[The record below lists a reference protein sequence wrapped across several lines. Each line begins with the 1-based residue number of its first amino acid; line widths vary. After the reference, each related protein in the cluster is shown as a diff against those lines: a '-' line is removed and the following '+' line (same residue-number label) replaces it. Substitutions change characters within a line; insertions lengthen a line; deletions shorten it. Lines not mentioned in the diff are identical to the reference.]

1 MRKPLYF
8 SKRESCRQCC
18 SDLLMA
24 NTLIVCVQVSSVSGS
39 VLETIFKQWDSQG
52 NLQCS
57 SQIQSSRPVYIVQTT
72 GGDAAAHNAFYVLHF
87 IALQL
92 SLSFSLFLRT
102 LPLSICL
109 LPVWLQ
115 MQASLAS
122 SAASQRNLSDCFL
135 TPLNSILRAQLVC
148 HNKTIFSHHEYTN
161 ECMSNF
167 TQVIAAIMRALHC
180 GFSGK
185 HYVSIRNISH
195 GDTEMERGDK
205 ADINGKGRRPSIS
218 GVLNPTACLHLGDV
232 ILFTVS
238 PRHYPQYDM

>member
-92 SLSFSLFLRT
+92 SLSFSLSLFENPPPIYLSSSCLIADAGFLGLLSG
-102 LPLSICL
+102 LPKELERLFPDTAQQDS
-109 LPVWLQ
+109 Q
-115 MQASLAS
+115 S
-122 SAASQRNLSDCFL
+122 SA
-135 TPLNSILRAQLVC
+135 
-148 HNKTIFSHHEYTN
+148 
-161 ECMSNF
+161 
-167 TQVIAAIMRALHC
+167 
-180 GFSGK
+180 
-185 HYVSIRNISH
+185 
-195 GDTEMERGDK
+195 
-205 ADINGKGRRPSIS
+205 
-218 GVLNPTACLHLGDV
+218 GVP
-232 ILFTVS
+232 
-238 PRHYPQYDM
+238 

>member
-1 MRKPLYF
+1 MPF
-8 SKRESCRQCC
+8 MSC
-18 SDLLMA
+18 
-24 NTLIVCVQVSSVSGS
+24 TLS
-39 VLETIFKQWDSQG
+39 L
-52 NLQCS
+52 CS
-57 SQIQSSRPVYIVQTT
+57 SPS
-72 GGDAAAHNAFYVLHF
+72 
-87 IALQL
+87 L
-92 SLSFSLFLRT
+92 SLSNT
-102 LPLSICL
+102 PLPPSICL

-115 MQASLAS
+115 MRASLAS
-122 SAASQRNLSDCFL
+122 SAASQRNLSNCFL
-135 TPLNSILRAQLVC
+135 TPLNRILRAQLVC
-148 HNKTIFSHHEYTN
+148 HNKTIFSHHENTN

-167 TQVIAAIMRALHC
+167 TQVIAAIMRAPHC

-238 PRHYPQYDM
+238 LRHYPQYDM